1 MLVFREVI
9 FEGDSL
15 NICKAIQGSIV
26 TPSSIQNIV
35 YGILVQLQTFRSFDI
50 SHVKR
55 QGNVPAHLLA
65 QHALHVE
72 DFHAWLEECP
82 NPIVHA
88 CAHDVL
94 CSN

>member
-15 NICKAIQGSIV
+15 NIYKAIQGSIV
-26 TPSSIQNIV
+26 APSSIQNIV

-65 QHALHVE
+65 QHA
-72 DFHAWLEECP
+72 WLEECP
-82 NPIVHA
+82 SPIVHA

>member
-1 MLVFREVI
+1 MFVSTI
-9 FEGDSL
+9 
-15 NICKAIQGSIV
+15 
-26 TPSSIQNIV
+26 T
-35 YGILVQLQTFRSFDI
+35 FDI

-72 DFHAWLEECP
+72 DFHAWLKECP
-82 NPIVHA
+82 SPIVHT

-94 CSN
+94 CTN